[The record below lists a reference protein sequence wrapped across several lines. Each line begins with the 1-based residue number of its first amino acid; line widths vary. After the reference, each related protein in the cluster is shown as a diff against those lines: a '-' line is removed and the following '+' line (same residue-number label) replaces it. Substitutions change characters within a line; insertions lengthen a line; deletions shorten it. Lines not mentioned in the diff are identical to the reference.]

1 MIAWVRTWWSKR
13 REVRIENAHRL
24 AEERRAG
31 RNAGYD
37 ESVGADNAHVPDAPH
52 HARDYDRDG
61 TSTRLPLT

>member
-1 MIAWVRTWWSKR
+1 
-13 REVRIENAHRL
+13 VRIENAHRL